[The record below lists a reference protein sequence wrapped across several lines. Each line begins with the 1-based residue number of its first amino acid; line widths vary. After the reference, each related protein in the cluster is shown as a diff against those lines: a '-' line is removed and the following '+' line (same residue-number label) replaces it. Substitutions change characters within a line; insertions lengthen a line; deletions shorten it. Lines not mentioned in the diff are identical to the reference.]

1 MASGADFID
10 VAKQYD
16 QSGLA
21 PLAEKWILCE
31 GEQLRRDLEEIAFG
45 LPVGGVSV
53 PLELEA
59 GVYLLH
65 VKALTKTRG
74 APLDAIRPQIMDAYY
89 AARFEEEMASWF
101 ESAKSRAANTI
112 HLDTKPIE

>member
-1 MASGADFID
+1 MPCNQQGIADRNATLKQITALLASGADFID

-21 PLAEKWILCE
+21 SSGGKNEPIRKRATAK
-31 GEQLRRDLEEIAFG
+31 DLEEIAFG

-59 GVYLLH
+59 GIYLLC
-65 VKALTKTRG
+65 
-74 APLDAIRPQIMDAYY
+74 
-89 AARFEEEMASWF
+89 
-101 ESAKSRAANTI
+101 ESPA
-112 HLDTKPIE
+112 